1 LIGLYIDFSSIG
13 CHPTPSPPIAIDHLV
28 LVLYLHSDIEVDNFL
43 AKVPVD
49 KKVFGLDVPVSDAE
63 LVKIRDAL
71 DEAPADLRD
80 LLLGERPTTTIVS
93 GMTRATRQ
101 CVRTSLESI

>member
-1 LIGLYIDFSSIG
+1 
-13 CHPTPSPPIAIDHLV
+13 
-28 LVLYLHSDIEVDNFL
+28 LHSDIEVDNFL

-80 LLLGERPTTTIVS
+80 LPIKLVRCERDMICDGIHFWENGP
-93 GMTRATRQ
+93 RRRL
-101 CVRTSLESI
+101 CLE